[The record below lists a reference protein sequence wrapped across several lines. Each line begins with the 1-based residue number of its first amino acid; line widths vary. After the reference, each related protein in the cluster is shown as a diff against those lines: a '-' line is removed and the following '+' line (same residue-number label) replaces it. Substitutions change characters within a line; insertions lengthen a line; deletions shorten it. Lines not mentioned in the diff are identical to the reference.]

1 MDENNSAGS
10 NMIWAVTLIIIVAII
25 AGALYYSG
33 FLGGTKKEQIDIN
46 IDAPAATRK
55 FDFYKTKNA
64 FERNF
69 SHD

>member
-46 IDAPAATRK
+46 IDATAATR
-55 FDFYKTKNA
+55 
-64 FERNF
+64 
-69 SHD
+69 